1 LRKVF
6 TEQWVKLFVVT
17 SNHKV
22 KLEILNSSRTKTTFF
37 FIFLLPLTFGF

>member
-22 KLEILNSSRTKTTFF
+22 KLEILNSSRTKKPFLFF
-37 FIFLLPLTFGF
+37 YFP